1 MKVLFL
7 TILITVST
15 SLHACPDLTGTYV
28 CNQGDSKW
36 EHQVQFTKL
45 NRNSFELTWEFESGV
60 SWKNMILADGIKQ
73 KSYGS
78 NIYTDAYTT
87 IYCDSTALIITHSI
101 APSKLGYRNSLT
113 SITSHRIYSLD
124 HKGDLRNAIHK
135 IFSDGE
141 SDSSI
146 KTCVRVD

>member
-15 SLHACPDLTGTYV
+15 SVHACPDLTGTYV

-60 SWKNMILADGIKQ
+60 SWKNMILAVYVQ
-73 KSYGS
+73 SP
-78 NIYTDAYTT
+78 NIGLLGLSVGV
-87 IYCDSTALIITHSI
+87 IESGLHITA
-101 APSKLGYRNSLT
+101 P
-113 SITSHRIYSLD
+113 
-124 HKGDLRNAIHK
+124 
-135 IFSDGE
+135 
-141 SDSSI
+141 
-146 KTCVRVD
+146 